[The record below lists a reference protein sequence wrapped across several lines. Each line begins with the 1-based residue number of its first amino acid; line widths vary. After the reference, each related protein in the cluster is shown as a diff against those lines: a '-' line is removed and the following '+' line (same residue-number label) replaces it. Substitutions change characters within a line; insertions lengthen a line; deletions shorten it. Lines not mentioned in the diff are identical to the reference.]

1 MSKDVDR
8 GRRRR
13 IAAAAAAAIAT
24 VVAFASLGGVGM
36 AHGRINL
43 AQYQYG
49 KKITIC
55 HKGKNTITISQAA
68 WPAHQR
74 HGDTQGACTNG
85 HKKNNGKHKGETNH
99 APNPATDTGQGGTT
113 TTQSSSS
120 TDGQSGNHGNNGQ
133 SGDHGHGGQSGGHGA
148 HGA

>member
-1 MSKDVDR
+1 MSKHADR

-13 IAAAAAAAIAT
+13 IAVAAATAIAT

-36 AHGRINL
+36 AHGLINL

-55 HKGKNTITISQAA
+55 HKGKNTITISVKA
-68 WPAHQR
+68 WPAHKR
-74 HGDTQGACTNG
+74 HGDTQGACTTG
-85 HKKNNGKHKGETNH
+85 HKKNKGQHKGDKNH
-99 APNPATDTGQGGTT
+99 APNPATGTGQGGTT

-120 TDGQSGNHGNNGQ
+120 GNGNKNGSHGQGGSHGN
-133 SGDHGHGGQSGGHGA
+133 GGHSG
-148 HGA
+148 H